1 MEEECTC
8 DTGTMLA
15 EKQRLSQTPPA
26 PSWFPLRSRQ
36 SAMCSMAI
44 PADRELGK
52 PELKPFQSLCPFYCP
67 TSLPASIW
75 HAYSQRGFV
84 PNFVL
89 NKTNIR
95 KNMHRTKRYH
105 FKILSFLESLKE
117 WMRHVLA
124 RRKVGFSFQRMRVGR
139 GVCHCSLLEG
149 WKDVPRLLGVGI
161 LYQVQW

>member
-1 MEEECTC
+1 MLVNALNPHNNPTKYIIIIPILSIRITQPEVNFLKATLNK
-8 DTGTMLA
+8 GT
-15 EKQRLSQTPPA
+15 E
-26 PSWFPLRSRQ
+26 
-36 SAMCSMAI
+36 
-44 PADRELGK
+44 

-117 WMRHVLA
+117 
-124 RRKVGFSFQRMRVGR
+124 
-139 GVCHCSLLEG
+139 
-149 WKDVPRLLGVGI
+149 
-161 LYQVQW
+161 